1 MSDWKLPRE
10 GGCLC
15 GKVRFRI
22 VAPPL
27 LTMACH
33 CKGCQRLAASAY
45 SLSAAVPSDSF
56 ELLQGEPVIG
66 ALHGPHKHYFCDY
79 CMSWLFTRPEGMDWF
94 VNVRA
99 SMLDDPSYFSK
110 PFIETAAAEKL
121 SWVTTPARHSFDA
134 FPDLD
139 ALTSATD
146 EFAALGGPNF

>member
-22 VAPPL
+22 TAPPL

-33 CKGCQRLAASAY
+33 CKGCQRLTASAF
-45 SLSAAVPSDSF
+45 SLSAAVPSGGF
-56 ELLQGEPVIG
+56 ELVQGEPVIG

-79 CMSWLFTRPEGMDWF
+79 CMSWLFTRPDGMDWF

-99 SMLDDPSYFSK
+99 PMLDDPAGFST
-110 PFIETAAAEKL
+110 PYVETAAAEKL
-121 SWVTTPARHSFDA
+121 PWVKTPAARSFDG
-134 FPDLD
+134 FPDLE
-139 ALTSATD
+139 AMTSAVE
-146 EFAALGGPNF
+146 EFATLGGPAS